1 MYALIMAGGGG
12 TRLRPLSTADRPKP
26 FLPLLGDETLF
37 QRTVVRVRDLVG
49 GDVAVV
55 TDRRHAAHVRAQ
67 APDVTLLEEPVGR
80 NTAAAIAFATVAL
93 DRPDDEVMVVLP
105 ADHVIADE
113 DCFRGVLATAGSEL
127 ATGAFG
133 VADPLVTLGITPDRP
148 ATEYGWLIPDPDR
161 GGGGRIEGRPLLRF
175 EEKPAVER
183 AAALLA
189 TPGSA
194 WNAGIFL
201 WRRRA
206 IRDALARYAPDVLE
220 AVERAHAAGSLDAVY
235 PTIRSTSIDYAVMEP
250 AAAAG
255 RVLMGRLEAGWSD
268 LGTWTA
274 LLTALGAPGT
284 GGVVEAGQEVVG
296 GPEDLVIETAGGHC
310 TARAGDGGSM
320 VAMTPVAVLRGA
332 RAGLGIVEALLDR
345 CAAPSTEETAS

>member
-1 MYALIMAGGGG
+1 MYAVIMAGGGG

-37 QRTVVRVRDLVG
+37 QRTVARVSDLVD
-49 GDVAVV
+49 GDVAAV
-55 TDRRHAAHVRAQ
+55 TDRRHATHVRAQ
-67 APDVTLLEEPVGR
+67 APGVALLEEPVGR

-113 DCFRGVLATAGSEL
+113 DRFRGVLAAAGSEL
-127 ATGAFG
+127 AAGAFG
-133 VADPLVTLGITPDRP
+133 VADPLVTLGIAPDRP
-148 ATEYGWLIPDPDR
+148 ATEYGWLIPDAEHGATGSID
-161 GGGGRIEGRPLLRF
+161 GRPLLRF
-175 EEKPAVER
+175 EEKPAPDR

-189 TPGSA
+189 VPGSA

-206 IRDALARYAPDVLE
+206 IRGALAAFAPDVLE
-220 AVERAHAAGSLDAVY
+220 AVERARATGSLGTVY
-235 PTIRSTSIDYAVMEP
+235 PAIRSTSIDYAVMEP

-274 LLTALGAPGT
+274 LLAALGAPGT
-284 GGVVEAGQEVVG
+284 GEVVEAGGEIAA
-296 GPEDLVIETAGGHC
+296 GPEDLVVEAVGGRC
-310 TARAGDGGSM
+310 RARTGSGGSM
-320 VAMTPVAVLRGA
+320 VAEAPVAVLRGS
-332 RAGLGIVEALLDR
+332 RAGWEIVEALLDR
-345 CAAPSTEETAS
+345 CAGKEASP

>member
-26 FLPLLGDETLF
+26 FLPLLGEETLF
-37 QRTVVRVRDLVG
+37 QRTVARVHDLVG

-67 APDVTLLEEPVGR
+67 APGVTVLEEPVGR

-113 DCFRGVLATAGSEL
+113 ARFREVLGSAATEL

-133 VADPLVTLGITPDRP
+133 VADPLVTLGIAPDRA
-148 ATEYGWLIPDPDR
+148 ATEYGWLVPDPER
-161 GGGGRIEGRPLLRF
+161 GGTGSIDGRPLLRF
-175 EEKPAVER
+175 EEKPAPDR

-206 IRDALARYAPDVLE
+206 IQGALAAFAPDVLA
-220 AVERAHAAGSLDAVY
+220 AVEGAHAAGSLEADY

-268 LGTWTA
+268 LGTWSA
-274 LLTALGAPGT
+274 LLAALGVPGT
-284 GGVVEAGQEVVG
+284 GGVVEAGDAFG
-296 GPEDLVIETAGGHC
+296 AGPGDLVVEAAGGRC
-310 TARAGDGGSM
+310 TARPGDGGSM
-320 VAMTPVAVLRGA
+320 VAEAPLAVLRGA
-332 RAGLGIVEALLDR
+332 RAGLPIVEALLER
-345 CAAPSTEETAS
+345 CAGEEVRP

>member
-1 MYALIMAGGGG
+1 MYAVIMAGGGG

-37 QRTVVRVRDLVG
+37 QRTVARVRDLVD

-67 APDVTLLEEPVGR
+67 APGVALLEEPVGR

-105 ADHVIADE
+105 ADHVIAGE
-113 DCFRGVLATAGSEL
+113 ARFREVLAAAASEL

-133 VADPLVTLGITPDRP
+133 VADPLVTLGIAPDRP
-148 ATEYGWLIPDPDR
+148 ATEYGWLIPDPER
-161 GGGGRIEGRPLLRF
+161 ASGGSIGGRPLLRF
-175 EEKPAVER
+175 EEKPAPER

-206 IRDALARYAPDVLE
+206 IRGALAAFAPDVLD
-220 AVERAHAAGSLDAVY
+220 AVERAWAAGSLGADY
-235 PTIRSTSIDYAVMEP
+235 PAIRSTSIDYAVMEP

-268 LGTWTA
+268 LGTWSA
-274 LLTALGAPGT
+274 LLAALGAPGS
-284 GGVVEAGQEVVG
+284 GAVVEAGQEFAADSD
-296 GPEDLVIETAGGHC
+296 DLVVEFAGRRC
-310 TARAGDGGSM
+310 RARPGSGGSM
-320 VAMTPVAVLRGA
+320 VAETPVAILRGA
-332 RAGLGIVEALLDR
+332 RPGLPIVEALLDR
-345 CAAPSTEETAS
+345 CAGEEVRP

>member
-1 MYALIMAGGGG
+1 MYAVIMAGGGG

-37 QRTVVRVRDLVG
+37 QRTVARVLDVVG

-55 TDRRHAAHVRAQ
+55 TDRRHEAHVRAQ
-67 APDVTLLEEPVGR
+67 APGVTLLEEPVGR
-80 NTAAAIAFATVAL
+80 NTAAAIALATVAL
-93 DRPDDEVMVVLP
+93 ERPDDEVMVVLP

-113 DCFRGVLATAGSEL
+113 GRFREVLAAAGSEL
-127 ATGAFG
+127 AMGAFG
-133 VADPLVTLGITPDRP
+133 VADPLVTLGIVPDRP

-161 GGGGRIEGRPLLRF
+161 GGIGSIAGRPLLRF
-175 EEKPAVER
+175 EEKPAPER
-183 AAALLA
+183 AGALLA
-189 TPGSA
+189 TPGAA

-206 IRDALARYAPDVLE
+206 IRDALAAFAPDVLE
-220 AVERAHAAGSLDAVY
+220 AVEGAHAAGSLEAVY
-235 PTIRSTSIDYAVMEP
+235 PTIRATSIDYAVMEP

-274 LLTALGAPGT
+274 LLAALGAPGT
-284 GGVVEAGQEVVG
+284 GAVVEAGSEIAAGPDDLVVEAVG
-296 GPEDLVIETAGGHC
+296 GCCRTRPGES
-310 TARAGDGGSM
+310 GSM
-320 VAMTPVAVLRGA
+320 VAEAPVAVLRGA
-332 RAGLGIVEALLDR
+332 AAGMPIVAALLDR
-345 CAAPSTEETAS
+345 CAGEEVRL

>member
-1 MYALIMAGGGG
+1 MYAVIMAGGGG

-26 FLPLLGDETLF
+26 FLPLLGEETLF
-37 QRTVVRVRDLVG
+37 QRTVARVSDLVG

-55 TDRRHAAHVRAQ
+55 TDRRHAVHVRAQ
-67 APDVTLLEEPVGR
+67 APGVTLLEEPVGR

-113 DCFRGVLATAGSEL
+113 DRFRRVLSAAGSEL

-133 VADPLVTLGITPDRP
+133 VAHPLVTLGIAPDRA
-148 ATEYGWLIPDPDR
+148 ATEYGWLIPDPEH
-161 GGGGRIEGRPLLRF
+161 GGSGSIGGRPLLRF
-175 EEKPAVER
+175 EEKPAAER
-183 AAALLA
+183 AAVLLA

-206 IRDALARYAPDVLE
+206 IRGALAAFAPDVLE
-220 AVERAHAAGSLDAVY
+220 AVGRAHAAGTLEADY
-235 PTIRSTSIDYAVMEP
+235 PAIRSISIDYAVMEP
-250 AAAAG
+250 AAADA

-268 LGTWTA
+268 LGTWSA
-274 LLTALGAPGT
+274 LLASLGAPGT
-284 GGVVEAGQEVVG
+284 GAVVEAGTEFAA
-296 GPEDLVIETAGGHC
+296 GPEDLVIEAAGGRCHV
-310 TARAGDGGSM
+310 RPGGEGSM
-320 VAMTPVAVLRGA
+320 VAEAPVAVLRGA
-332 RAGLGIVEALLDR
+332 RAGLSIVEALLDR
-345 CAAPSTEETAS
+345 CAAEEVRP